1 MNGQRT
7 FGLIA
12 AVVVASA
19 LLATSAVGASDAL
32 TPEAIHALGARYE
45 AMTQYYAGASSSLP
59 PQAVQALGERYEAMA
74 EHYLGAGSGS
84 YSPQALRALGERW
97 QAVARYEQQAQL
109 EQARR
114 QATAFDW
121 ADAGIGALAA
131 IGAVALLGLGAVGI
145 RSHGER
151 SASPAA
157 S

>member
-1 MNGQRT
+1 MKRLQ
-7 FGLIA
+7 
-12 AVVVASA
+12 V
-19 LLATSAVGASDAL
+19 VGATLAVTLAFAGPAAAGVGYSD
-32 TPEAIHALGARYE
+32 
-45 AMTQYYAGASSSLP
+45 
-59 PQAVQALGERYEAMA
+59 QALKAMGERYEAMA
-74 EHYLGAGSGS
+74 DHYLGVGTGGG

-97 QAVARYEQQAQL
+97 QAAARYEQQASL

-114 QATAFDW
+114 QASAFDW

-131 IGAVALLGLGAVGI
+131 IAAVALLGLGVVGV